1 MATWGNQDAL
11 ASQPIFVSR
20 EAHFDSTVGAVS
32 VSANTITL
40 TNANTDFATGTAVV
54 YNSNGGTAIG
64 GMTNGTTYYVN
75 RVDANT
81 ILLYDTQAHAIAGGA
96 TGLVDISA
104 VGTGTQIL
112 KIDGGIANP
121 GYDHNYNGRSM
132 FLVSK
137 EEAQSYENRAVG
149 IKTPGWTTYKTYT
162 AADGSVRHKSETLV
176 AMGPE
181 MTETF
186 ENYVTT
192 NDPLVSG
199 EITITAQ
206 PTNITGAAD
215 PYTGT
220 FSVTGAITGNGTI
233 GYQWQ
238 VSTNG
243 GTSFTNLSNTGV
255 YTGATTRT
263 LTLTAAAKSTYNNY
277 QYRCVLSA
285 TDYTTVTST
294 AASIVYA

>member
-20 EAHFDSTVGAVS
+20 TCYFDSTVGAVS
-32 VSANTITL
+32 VSANTINLGT
-40 TNANTDFATGTAVV
+40 ANTDFATGTAVV
-54 YNSNGGTAIG
+54 YNNNGGTAIG

-81 ILLYDTQAHAIAGGA
+81 ISLYDTQAHAIAGGA
-96 TGLVDISA
+96 TGLVDITS
-104 VGTGTQIL
+104 VGTGKQIL

-149 IKTPGWTTYKTYT
+149 VKTPGWTTYKTYT
-162 AADGSVRHKSETLV
+162 AADGSVRHKVETLV

-199 EITITAQ
+199 EITITVQ

-220 FSVTGAITGNGTI
+220 FTLTGAITGNGTI

-238 VSTNG
+238 VSTDG
-243 GTSFTNLSNTGV
+243 GTTFTNITNTGV
-255 YTGATTRT
+255 YTGATTNT
-263 LTLTAAAKSTYNNY
+263 LTLTAASKSANNSHKF
-277 QYRCVLSA
+277 RCVLSA
-285 TDYTTVTST
+285 TDYTTVNSSVV
-294 AASIVYA
+294 SITYA